1 MAREGHSRQD
11 AQLGQWREQCSGLG
25 PEIGWGEGLSL
36 VGTKLLGA
44 LETMTPGSISPLSSQ
59 QVTWARHQLL
69 YTRFFSELIMALWP
83 FPHRASASEGLLS
96 PAD

>member
-1 MAREGHSRQD
+1 MAREG
-11 AQLGQWREQCSGLG
+11 EQCSGLG

-69 YTRFFSELIMALWP
+69 YTRFFSELIMALALP
-83 FPHRASASEGLLS
+83 SQGQCK
-96 PAD
+96 